1 MKSLITALV
10 LSAASVIPVSAGIHD
25 FSPENTRPAP
35 RAAAGQGQC
44 LTTRDRSEIC
54 YVKTTSTDFSIAIR
68 DIDYPGVLQV
78 AHIDCTTGRWYAF
91 GDIPKATLKLYLD
104 DFCPTYG

>member
-25 FSPENTRPAP
+25 FSPENTRPSQ
-35 RAAAGQGQC
+35 RAQAGQGQC

-54 YVKTTSTDFSIAIR
+54 YVKTTSNDFSIAIR